1 MSDRKALIRR
11 WNKYHPI
18 NREVARHIQVLEQQ
32 GESIVG
38 TREMLNVLAL
48 CLWAV
53 EHPKFEIRWWARD
66 SDGGGMWLSLD
77 ADYILDIHK
86 GWHPK
91 TVMDFFKYEYDAD
104 DPTDAPTQILDHL
117 KEEGRGQPEPSA
129 GLAQRL
135 RRQRGRRPAHRASA
149 QATLPDCPF

>member
-32 GESIVG
+32 GKSIVG

-53 EHPKFEIRWWARD
+53 EHPKFETRWWARD

-117 KEEGRGQPEPSA
+117 KEATDP
-129 GLAQRL
+129 L
-135 RRQRGRRPAHRASA
+135 
-149 QATLPDCPF
+149 QATHILMDVLSLNLSSFLFSHFISDNNDEVE

>member
-18 NREVARHIQVLEQQ
+18 NCEVARHIRVLEQQ
-32 GESIVG
+32 GEHIWGNWEPMV
-38 TREMLNVLAL
+38 MLDVLVL

-53 EHPKFEIRWWARD
+53 EHPEFEIRWWAND
-66 SDGGGMWLSLD
+66 GDGGGAWLPLD
-77 ADYILDIHK
+77 STYILEINS

-104 DPTDAPTQILDHL
+104 DPTGAPTQILDHL
-117 KEEGRGQPEPSA
+117 KEATDP
-129 GLAQRL
+129 L
-135 RRQRGRRPAHRASA
+135 
-149 QATLPDCPF
+149 QATHILMDVLSLNLSSFLFSHFISDNQ